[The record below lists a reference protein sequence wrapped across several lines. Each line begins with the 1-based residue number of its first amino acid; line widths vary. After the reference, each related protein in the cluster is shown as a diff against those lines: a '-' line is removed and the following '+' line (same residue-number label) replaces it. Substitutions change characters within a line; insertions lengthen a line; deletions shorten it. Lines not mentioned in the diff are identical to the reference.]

1 MIWTPFFLYAVLL
14 LHICNSCA
22 TCVKIA
28 RQAERHESKLFCE
41 DFSFFTRL
49 GPAGGGK
56 NPQSGKAPL
65 AKPSGGHVKVSKKGA
80 VADALM
86 HEACALARHDF
97 TQQA

>member
-49 GPAGGGK
+49 GRLEAAKTHKVGK
-56 NPQSGKAPL
+56 HL
-65 AKPSGGHVKVSKKGA
+65 
-80 VADALM
+80 
-86 HEACALARHDF
+86 
-97 TQQA
+97 